1 VVPTLTTTTIVPT
14 DRIAGTVRPPG
25 DKSISH
31 RYALLAALADGP
43 SVLTNFA
50 PGADCASTL
59 ACLAALGVAIERSGA
74 EVHVEGRGLRG
85 LAAPAGVLDCGNSGS
100 TLRMLAGVLA
110 AHPFTATLSGDAS
123 LCRRPM
129 RRIITPLERM
139 GARVTAAADRPP
151 LTVTGGPLQGIDF
164 TPEVPSAQ
172 VKSAVLLA
180 GLQARGDTTVREP
193 APTRDHTE
201 RALAAFGAAV
211 RRTGPAV
218 TVAGGQRLRGG
229 RFAIPG
235 DVSSAAFWAVAAAAL
250 PGSRI
255 ELVDVGLNPTRIAFL
270 DVLARAGA
278 AVQIEE
284 AGALAGEPVGRV
296 VVAAGTPRPL
306 VIGPAEVPGLIDELP
321 ALAAWAALAGEIEVS
336 GAGELRA
343 KESDRIS
350 ALVAGLRA
358 LGAEADERPDGFRVR
373 GGHRPAGG
381 TADACG
387 DHRLAMAFALVA
399 LGARGPSVVQGAEAV
414 AVSYPEFFEVLDVLR
429 A

>member
-1 VVPTLTTTTIVPT
+1 VVSTLATTTVAPA
-14 DRIAGTVRPPG
+14 DRIAGTVRLPG

-43 SVLTNFA
+43 TVLTHYA
-50 PGADCASTL
+50 PGADCLATL
-59 ACLAALGVAIERSGA
+59 SCLAALGVAIERHGA
-74 EVHVEGRGLRG
+74 EIHIEGRGLRG
-85 LAAPAGVLDCGNSGS
+85 LAPPPGVLDCGNSGS

-110 AHPFTATLSGDAS
+110 AHGFTATLSGDAS

-139 GARVTAAADRPP
+139 GARVAAHGDRPP
-151 LTVTGGPLQGIDF
+151 LTVTGGALEGIDVV
-164 TPEVPSAQ
+164 PEVPSAQ
-172 VKSAVLLA
+172 VKSAILLA
-180 GLQARGDTTVREP
+180 GLQARGETTVREM

-201 RALAAFGAAV
+201 RALEAFGAAV
-211 RRTGPAV
+211 RREGLAV
-218 TVAGGQRLRGG
+218 TLAGGQRLRGG

-235 DVSSAAFWAVAAAAL
+235 DVSSAAFWAAAAAAL
-250 PGSRI
+250 PGSRV
-255 ELVDVGLNPTRIAFL
+255 ELVEVGLNPTRTAFL

-278 AVQIEE
+278 QVRVETT
-284 AGALAGEPVGRV
+284 GVWSGEPIGRV
-296 VVAAGTPRPL
+296 TIAAGSPRPL
-306 VIGPAEVPGLIDELP
+306 VIEPAEVPGLIDELP

-358 LGAEADERPDGFRVR
+358 LGVEAEERPDGFRVR
-373 GGHRPAGG
+373 GGRRPPGG

-399 LGARGPSVVQGAEAV
+399 LGARGPSTLRGAESV
-414 AVSYPEFFEVLDVLR
+414 GVSYPAFFEVLDALR

>member
-1 VVPTLTTTTIVPT
+1 MVFTLATTPVAPAE
-14 DRIAGTVRPPG
+14 RIAGTVRLPG

-43 SVLTNFA
+43 TVLTNYA

-59 ACLAALGVAIERSGA
+59 SCLAALGVAIERRGA
-74 EVHVEGRGLRG
+74 DIHVEGCGLRG
-85 LAAPAGVLDCGNSGS
+85 LAAPSGVLDCGNSGS

-110 AHPFTATLSGDAS
+110 AHGFTATLSGDAS
-123 LCRRPM
+123 LCQRPM

-139 GARVTAAADRPP
+139 GARVAARGDRPP
-151 LTVTGGPLQGIDF
+151 LTVTGGALRGIDF
-164 TPEVPSAQ
+164 TPEVASAQ

-180 GLQARGDTTVREP
+180 GLQARGETTVREM

-201 RALAAFGAAV
+201 RALEAFGAAV
-211 RRTGPAV
+211 RRDGPAI
-218 TVAGGQRLRGG
+218 TLAGGQRLRGG

-235 DVSSAAFWAVAAAAL
+235 DVSSAAFWAAAAAAL
-250 PGSRI
+250 PGSRV
-255 ELVDVGLNPTRIAFL
+255 ELVEVGLNPTRTAFL

-278 AVQIEE
+278 KVRIEIT
-284 AGALAGEPVGRV
+284 GSLSGEPVGRV
-296 VVAAGTPRPL
+296 VVAAGPARPL
-306 VIGPAEVPGLIDELP
+306 VIEPAEVPGLIDELP
-321 ALAAWAALAGEIEVS
+321 ALAAWAALASDIEVG

-343 KESDRIS
+343 KESDRIG

-358 LGAEADERPDGFRVR
+358 LGVEAEERPDGFRVR
-373 GGHRPAGG
+373 GGRRPPGG

-387 DHRLAMAFALVA
+387 DHRLAMALALVA
-399 LGARGPSVVQGAEAV
+399 LGADGPCAIRGAASVT
-414 AVSYPEFFEVLDVLR
+414 VSYPAFFEVLDALR